1 MPSLPVE
8 LKECS
13 DADLLRLVAERDS
26 AAMGALYDRHSRMLY
41 ATILRIAG
49 EPAEAQDILHDA
61 FVQIGRKAGGYDPA
75 GGRPV
80 GWLVTLARNLALDR
94 VRVAKRRR
102 ELLETALEPDP
113 RVVSGDAV
121 VDQKDEAHYWANAV
135 ANLPSPQREALELAF
150 FAGYTQEEI
159 SERLQQPLGTIKAR
173 IRRGLLKLRDSIE
186 AAS

>member
-1 MPSLPVE
+1 M
-8 LKECS
+8 
-13 DADLLRLVAERDS
+13 LRLVAERDS
-26 AAMGALYDRHSRMLY
+26 SAMGELYDRHGGLLY

-61 FVQIGRKAGGYDPA
+61 FVQIGRKSGGYDPA

-80 GWLVTLARNLALDR
+80 GWLVTLVRNLALDR

-102 ELLETALEPDP
+102 ELLATALEPEP
-113 RVVSGDAV
+113 QVVSGDAV
-121 VDQKDEAHYWANAV
+121 VDRKDDAHYWANAV
-135 ANLPSPQREALELAF
+135 AGLPAPQREALELAF

-186 AAS
+186 AAP